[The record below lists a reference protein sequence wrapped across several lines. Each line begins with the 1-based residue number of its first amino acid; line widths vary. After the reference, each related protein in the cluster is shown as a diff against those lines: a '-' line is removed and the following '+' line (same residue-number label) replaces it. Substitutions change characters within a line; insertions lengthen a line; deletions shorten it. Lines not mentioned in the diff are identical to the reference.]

1 MLSCINGS
9 VNAAL
14 TCIPWLSTTCREW
27 QLQRAAAGVG
37 SRRRELVQEVPS
49 DVGNDFVLSH
59 QAYCYHGQTLL
70 ASDKCGEAI
79 RSLQE
84 SEKCKCDWDW
94 ITGSDDAVPV
104 LFCWIVFICSPIKL
118 LSVTWW
124 KSSTSLDRDSV
135 FFCLVLP
142 KTVFHNSAAENFVFT
157 SQLGLKTGF
166 ELPAIYTVKTNGL
179 VILFF
184 GF

>member
-14 TCIPWLSTTCREW
+14 TCIPQLSAACREW
-27 QLQRAAAGVG
+27 QLQRAAAALG
-37 SRRRELVQEVPS
+37 SRRRELVQGVPS

-84 SEKCKCDWDW
+84 SEKCKCGWDG
-94 ITGSDDAVPV
+94 IIGSDDGVPV
-104 LFCWIVFICSPIKL
+104 QFCYIVLICSPIKILISHLMEIQHTFEQRQCFGFFWGVLSSPFGFFFLSYQRLSFITVLEKITSSL
-118 LSVTWW
+118 LSLT
-124 KSSTSLDRDSV
+124 
-135 FFCLVLP
+135 
-142 KTVFHNSAAENFVFT
+142 
-157 SQLGLKTGF
+157 
-166 ELPAIYTVKTNGL
+166 
-179 VILFF
+179 
-184 GF
+184 